1 VGLSDPTLAPEK
13 GRKDGAHNCG
23 AMEREG
29 YEMKPVIFLRIASV
43 LTVVHAVLHTIGG
56 VFSSADPG
64 PATIAVEAMK
74 ANQFLLVGH
83 MRSYWEFYRGMGLT
97 VSILLTAEGIVFWQL
112 GSLANNDAV
121 RLRPVMATFLLAY
134 LVLAVNSNAY
144 FFIGPVITE
153 ILIAACLGAA
163 IVTAKSSLSV
173 GASAKERIH
182 A

>member
-1 VGLSDPTLAPEK
+1 MK
-13 GRKDGAHNCG
+13 
-23 AMEREG
+23 
-29 YEMKPVIFLRIASV
+29 MKPVIFLRIASV
-43 LTVVHAVLHTIGG
+43 LTLIHAVLHTIGG

-74 ANQFLLVGH
+74 ANQFMLLGH
-83 MRSYWEFYRGMGLT
+83 VRSYWEFYRGMGLT

-112 GSLANNDAV
+112 ASLAKTDV
-121 RLRPVMATFLLAY
+121 RRLRPVMATFMVAY

-144 FFIGPVITE
+144 FFFGPVITE

-163 IVTAKSSLSV
+163 IVTAKV
-173 GASAKERIH
+173 SAPALQTAR